1 MYLKKGGG
9 KMEQRECA
17 PCRIPF
23 ENTGVGKLKE
33 KIFYMTDAQIAEKLQ
48 EYEIP
53 SPGEIEKPGA
63 YVQNTVRKEMVEN
76 RRKNDIVIVPVGC
89 TENHG
94 MHTVSA
100 FDTLLV
106 TRIAEAV
113 RRKQKKQG
121 AAPVNLAYPINYGVH
136 PPWHQGMYGTV
147 MVSDEAFEQTIMH
160 IMYGLWNDG
169 FRKQIFINNHAQQN
183 EIEKAVKRF
192 LNTFQLPGI
201 YIALE
206 WHRAVREFF
215 ETREHGGKLE
225 DRFIHA
231 DEAETS
237 LGLELFPEMVKME
250 YAEATGPMPDFKY
263 LPEGHFDKSV
273 EDLLRPNT
281 YRAAAGH
288 NPLELVATP
297 EAVVG
302 RANIAEAGKTARAVV
317 AICEYLDHLC
327 NDILSTYPA
336 GTVPDPEATTF
347 RTRKEMEPYL
357 REPGSEGWKSVYSL
371 PRIGPY
377 SY

>member
-1 MYLKKGGG
+1 MGVN
-9 KMEQRECA
+9 Q
-17 PCRIPF
+17 CRFQF
-23 ENTGVGKLKE
+23 EDTAVGRLKE
-33 KIFYMTDAQIAEKLQ
+33 RIYNMSDAQIDTLMA

-53 SPGEIEKPGA
+53 SAGELDKPGS
-63 YVQNTVRKEMVEN
+63 YIQNTIRKEVIAN

-94 MHTVSA
+94 LHTVSS

-106 TRIAEAV
+106 CRIGEAV
-113 RRKQKKQG
+113 RRRQKKLNKH
-121 AAPVNLAYPINYGVH
+121 PVNLAMPINYGVH

-160 IMYGLWNDG
+160 VMYGLWNDG
-169 FRKQIFINNHAQQN
+169 FRKQIWINNHAQQN

-192 LNTFQLPGI
+192 MNTYQLPGF

-225 DRFIHA
+225 DRFVHA

-237 LGLELFPEMVKME
+237 LGLELFPEMVEMAH
-250 YAEATGPMPDFKY
+250 AEDTGPMPGHHY
-263 LPEGHFDKSV
+263 LPDGHFDKSV
-273 EDLLRPNT
+273 EDLFRPNT
-281 YRAAAGH
+281 YRSRAGDL
-288 NPLELVATP
+288 PLELVATP

-302 RANIAEAGKTARAVV
+302 RASLAAAGKTIRAVA
-317 AICEYLDHLC
+317 AICEYIDLLC
-327 NDILSTYPA
+327 DDILTAWPA

-347 RTRKEMEPYL
+347 RTREEMGPYL
-357 REPGSEGWKSVYSL
+357 KEPGSEGWKSVYSL
-371 PRIGPY
+371 PRIGPQ
-377 SY
+377 